1 MTSRG
6 ESAKLRREMRNEI
19 CPTCDQPWAHVMGGC
34 PNPLWRQEVTTVP
47 LTEELI
53 EDQIKRFVRE
63 WERGPV

>member
-1 MTSRG
+1 
-6 ESAKLRREMRNEI
+6 MRNET

-34 PNPLWRQEVTTVP
+34 PNPLSRQEVTTVP

-63 WERGPV
+63 WERGLL

>member
-1 MTSRG
+1 
-6 ESAKLRREMRNEI
+6 MRNET
-19 CPTCDQPWAHVMGGC
+19 CPTCGQPWAHVMGGC
-34 PNPLWRQEVTTVP
+34 PNPLWRQEVTAAP

>member
-19 CPTCDQPWAHVMGGC
+19 GPTCDQPWAHVMGGC